1 MKKILLII
9 FLNLNLHQ
17 ALAEDDYFLEL
28 WTRVEMEN
36 NVIKAMENKK
46 LSSSEESKKANRHWY
61 PEVYAGGATFFTND
75 PGANMFGLLSQRKI
89 TQSDFI
95 PEQLNEPQMNH
106 FTRVSLGAEL
116 SLYQGGA
123 GSNYEKLAKNLE
135 EADQKT
141 LVFVKKKMLQEFV
154 KTINAIQ
161 LIKKYQKYYQEKNIE
176 LKKLKSNYQIGQKE
190 NLLGYSGKLGMDN
203 LLLKIQTAD
212 EMLASKK
219 KTLILALESMA
230 KIKLDQDKFV
240 KINIERKW
248 EEIFKNSFE
257 SVSDEAMALESQ
269 AKAMESATDLAKA
282 RLRPQVALFADQS
295 YFKGD
300 RDTAD
305 AQTIGL
311 SVKWSL
317 FSSENLSTESKALYH
332 YYAAKNMH
340 LAKAEEDKIK
350 FESLD
355 TYDESLKQM
364 LIKMMASKEL
374 LSEQSQTTYKLFKNG
389 LINIL
394 QHLEVFNQDLD
405 LNSKIY
411 DIEEKRN
418 EIRSQKILYLKNIS
432 WEKSNERE

>member
-1 MKKILLII
+1 MKKMLLLI
-9 FLNLNLHQ
+9 FLNLSMHQ
-17 ALAEDDYFLEL
+17 VLAEDDYFLEL
-28 WTRVEMEN
+28 WAKVEMESN
-36 NVIKAMENKK
+36 AIKAMENKK
-46 LSSSEESKKANRHWY
+46 LSSNEESKKAHRHWY

-75 PGANMFGLLSQRKI
+75 PGSNMFGLLSQRKI
-89 TQSDFI
+89 SQSDFM
-95 PEQLNEPQMNH
+95 PQQLNEPQMNH
-106 FTRVSLGAEL
+106 FTKATLGAEL

-123 GSNYEKLAKNLE
+123 GSNYEKMANHLE
-135 EADQKT
+135 VADQQALIST
-141 LVFVKKKMLQEFV
+141 KKKLLQEFF
-154 KTINAIQ
+154 KIISDIH
-161 LIKKYQKYYQEKNIE
+161 LISKYQKYYSEKGNE
-176 LKKLKSNYQIGQKE
+176 LNKLKSNYQIGQKE

-203 LLLKIQTAD
+203 LHLKIQAAD

-219 KTLILALESMA
+219 KSLIIALENMTKMKFDHERIA
-230 KIKLDQDKFV
+230 KID
-240 KINIERKW
+240 IEKKW
-248 EEIFKNSFE
+248 KDVFSSSFD
-257 SVSDEAMALESQ
+257 SVSDETKVIESQ

-300 RDTAD
+300 RDIAD

-317 FSSENLSTESKALYH
+317 FSSENLSTESKALYN

-350 FESLD
+350 LESLSTFED
-355 TYDESLKQM
+355 SLEQIHK
-364 LIKMMASKEL
+364 KMMASKEL

-394 QHLEVFNQDLD
+394 QHLEVLNQDLD

-411 DIEEKRN
+411 DIEENRN
-418 EIRSQKILYLKNIS
+418 GVKIQKIMYLKNIS
-432 WEKSNERE
+432 WEKTNERE